1 MSQMRCHPRILF
13 HRQQGVALVIVLW
26 VIALLGVIAASYAL
40 STRLETALARNW
52 SESAKARSVAEAGLQ
67 LAVMEILSLATT
79 AEEVAKKWRT
89 DGTAYETSFAG
100 ARLRI
105 AIADE
110 SGKIDLN
117 DAPAELIDGLLRT
130 TGIEEEERAKL
141 VDAILDWRDED
152 QLQRLY
158 GAEDAEYEAA
168 GLSYGPKNGP
178 FDNVEELSLVLG
190 MNADL
195 YHELQNAVTVY
206 SGAKGINP
214 AVALR
219 QVLLAIPGIDMGVA
233 DAYFLQKEQNAIDG
247 LPPPPPPA
255 IAGRYQSG
263 RVGYIYSVY
272 VEVNTPG
279 GAVERIAAVVKPT
292 RTMIGK
298 QGNSRPYELLSWKEA
313 ANLIFE

>member
-1 MSQMRCHPRILF
+1 MSQTPCHPRILF